1 MGATPQW
8 IDMAHPHAIAA
19 LATALLR
26 LLARDCPRDGFRSE
40 PVFSLRHL
48 GQARDEAPGEG
59 LSLWVWRIQP
69 TSTATRPT
77 PVRAADGVA
86 RPPDLVVDLSILV
99 GVQATE
105 AERELQLT
113 GWLMRWLA
121 DHPVLTPELLSPDSG
136 GDLGE
141 PLGAGES
148 LTLLLDL
155 LAPEDWRGL
164 AAVDGGRWMGAVP
177 CCVRGLR
184 LVHTAPGGR
193 AA

>member
-8 IDMAHPHAIAA
+8 INMAHPHAIAA
-19 LATALLR
+19 IATALLR

-40 PVFSLRHL
+40 PTFSLRHL
-48 GQARDEAPGEG
+48 GQPRGEAPGEG

-77 PVRAADGVA
+77 PVRAPDGVA

-99 GVQATE
+99 GVQAAE
-105 AERELQLT
+105 AEQELQLT

-121 DHPVLTPELLSPDSG
+121 DHPVLSPELLSTGPGSA
-136 GDLGE
+136 LSE
-141 PLGAGES
+141 PFGAGES
-148 LTLLLDL
+148 LALVIDL
-155 LAPEDWRGL
+155 LGAEDRPQL

-184 LVHTAPGGR
+184 LVHAAPEGR
-193 AA
+193 PR

>member
-8 IDMAHPHAIAA
+8 INMAHPHAIAA
-19 LATALLR
+19 IATALLR

-40 PVFSLRHL
+40 PTFSLRHL
-48 GQARDEAPGEG
+48 GQPRGEAPGEG

-69 TSTATRPT
+69 TSTATRAT
-77 PVRAADGVA
+77 PVRAPDGVA
-86 RPPDLVVDLSILV
+86 RPPDLVVDLSILI
-99 GVQATE
+99 GVRAAE
-105 AERELQLT
+105 AEQELQLT

-121 DHPVLTPELLSPDSG
+121 DHPVLSPDLLRPDSG
-136 GDLGE
+136 AALRE

-155 LAPEDWRGL
+155 LTPEDRRGL

-184 LVHTAPGGR
+184 LVHSAPAGHAG
-193 AA
+193 